1 MVWRSPKRH
10 LPCAALLAA
19 AAAVFGAPDARADG
33 DVDKGR
39 AVAERVCKRCH
50 VIGPENLHGSIGST
64 PSFFIM
70 SDKLDD
76 YRGRLLSV
84 TERPPHNGQ
93 DIELT
98 LADRVNLTAY
108 IATLERP

>member
-1 MVWRSPKRH
+1 MLRRWPKRN
-10 LPCAALLAA
+10 LRFAALLAA
-19 AAAVFGAPDARADG
+19 AAVPLGAADVRAEG
-33 DVDKGR
+33 DVEKGR

-50 VIGPENLHGSIGST
+50 VIGPQNLHGSIGST

-70 SDKLDD
+70 KDKLDD

-93 DIELT
+93 EIELS